1 MSRNWIRACNLIVS
15 GSQGF
20 KDLAALRVVF
30 SIKQWSLQA
39 PNMAS
44 FRVYN
49 PAPDTV
55 KALKAKEFTKV
66 EFYAGYQDNVGLV
79 YSGEIKQTRSGHETA
94 VDSFVDLFCADGETG
109 YNQAR
114 VTKTLAAGWTP
125 QDKLDVAIKAF
136 QPFGITLGLNA
147 LDLSQ
152 PKAPRGL
159 PLIGMARDVIRQV
172 VMSKGGVWSIQQGKV
187 KAVPKS
193 LETGQSDTV
202 TMNGHTGMIGWP
214 EQTEDGIV
222 VRSLLNPKLQPLMK
236 LKIDPSAILEAE
248 QNNNPQQSTQGIAQ
262 NQNLLQQQLGAGT
275 YTIFHLDRFGDTR
288 GAEWTDECTCIGQGG
303 YLSKANQD
311 AGYSLGFS

>member
-1 MSRNWIRACNLIVS
+1 MTRNWIRACNLIVS
-15 GSQGF
+15 GSKGF
-20 KDLAALRVVF
+20 KDLASLRVVF

-49 PAPDTV
+49 PAFETV

-66 EFYAGYQDNVGLV
+66 EFYAGYQGNEGLV
-79 YSGEIKQTRSGHETA
+79 FSGEIKQTRSGHETA

-125 QDKLDVAIKAF
+125 QDKLNVAMDAF
-136 QPFGITLGLNA
+136 KPFGITLGLNA

-159 PLIGMARDVIRQV
+159 PLIGMARDIVRQV
-172 VMSKGGVWSIQQGKV
+172 VMSKAGVWSIQQGKV

-214 EQTEDGIV
+214 EQTEDGIK

-248 QNNNPQQSTQGIAQ
+248 QNNNTQQTTQGQ
-262 NQNLLQQQLGAGT
+262 QLNQTLIQQQLGAGT
-275 YTIFHLDRFGDTR
+275 YTIFHLDRFGDSR
-288 GAEWTDECTCIGQGG
+288 GAEWFDESTCIGLGG
-303 YLSKANQD
+303 SLPESQR
-311 AGYSLGFS
+311 GYSLGFS